1 MFHRNSITRISL
13 SAAGLVAL
21 ADLKTLASRTALVG
35 GASFID
41 IFLLAP
47 GIHCQQDASELNGGE
62 YPTTG
67 AMTNGYVF
75 RVENQATVSYLQG
88 VGEPGHLT
96 NVSVSPPLPTKYG
109 LFFDNF
115 RGEPLASLFYLAGIA
130 LTVIVIALLVAIKDW
145 WALGVLCM
153 LAVAR
158 LLNTVVLKR
167 RSQMGW
173 KGAAEPDTPGD
184 LLILLSQDRW
194 VRMRG
199 MVDDLK
205 AVTAGQ
211 WLRETSDIESVAVSI
226 ATLLVFV
233 AAALAGNASTVGSLL
248 LACLL
253 LMSVALLGVS
263 NMVTTKLRMF
273 GHMVRVDGEPTR
285 YNRRLDMVRELIAES
300 KRDDWAIG
308 MGLIVPPTDK
318 AQKVNV

>member
-1 MFHRNSITRISL
+1 MFHRNSITGVSL
-13 SAAGLVAL
+13 DAAGLVAL
-21 ADLKTLASRTALVG
+21 ADLKTLARRTALVG
-35 GASFID
+35 GASYID

-75 RVENQATVSYLQG
+75 RVENQAT
-88 VGEPGHLT
+88 
-96 NVSVSPPLPTKYG
+96 
-109 LFFDNF
+109 
-115 RGEPLASLFYLAGIA
+115 PLASLFYLAGIA
-130 LTVIVIALLVAIKDW
+130 LTVVVIALLVAIKDW

-158 LLNTVVLKR
+158 LLNTTVLKR
-167 RSQMGW
+167 RSQLGW
-173 KGAAEPDTPGD
+173 KGAAEPGVQGD

-205 AVTAGQ
+205 VVTAGQ
-211 WLRETSDIESVAVSI
+211 WLRETSNIESVAVSI
-226 ATLLVFV
+226 ATLLVYV
-233 AAALAGNASTVGSLL
+233 SAALAGNASTVGSLL

-253 LMSVALLGVS
+253 LVSVALLGLS

-273 GHMVRVDGEPTR
+273 GHVVRVDGKPTR
-285 YNRRLDMVRELIAES
+285 YSRRLEMVKELIEES

-308 MGLIVPPTDK
+308 MGLIVPPAEK